1 MKIAISSTGPDLDCD
16 VDPRFGRCQYFMIV
30 DLDDISFEALPNTN
44 LDQGSGVGIQSA
56 KVVADTGARAV
67 LTGAVG
73 PKAYGVLSDV
83 NIEVITDVS
92 GTVRDAVEKYKNG
105 HFNPVQGPTSES
117 HAGLNSP
124 AQPPGRL
131 PLSGSP
137 GMGRGMGCGRGL
149 GGGRGTGRGMGCGRY
164 GRFPG
169 ASDGVVRGK
178 GELSQLKE
186 SAQMLQRE
194 MREIERRIKEL
205 EKEES

>member
-1 MKIAISSTGPDLDCD
+1 MKIAISSTGPDLDCE

-56 KVVADTGARAV
+56 KMVADTGARAV

-117 HAGLNSP
+117 HAGLNSH
-124 AQPPGRL
+124 AQPPGRP

-149 GGGRGTGRGMGCGRY
+149 GGGRGTGKGMGCGRS

-169 ASDGVVRGK
+169 ASDGGIRGDN
-178 GELSQLKE
+178 ELSHLKE

-194 MREIERRIKEL
+194 MKEIEKRIKEL
-205 EKEES
+205 EKEGS